1 MLTTIHITVRSRV
14 PTIAEGEEVISHNSD
29 YVIDFDFDEE
39 WQSNVKTVYF
49 VCEDGSYQA
58 VVMSGN
64 SCDVPMMAGE
74 HRRIFVGVQAG
85 SAEKPSVLKTTRPCC
100 LKVKDSIADYLGEQ
114 IPDPSPSV
122 YEQIIAMLNNLTT
135 PTWDAVQN
143 KPFESLGDGLEVDE
157 NGVLS
162 AKGGTGG
169 SANAVQY
176 VEQTLTDEQ
185 KTQARE
191 NIGAGTSSFSGS
203 YNDLAGKPT
212 IPTQVTIDSTLKQS
226 GQAADAKAVGDALQ
240 HFTPTETLNSEFRVI
255 ELTFATK
262 LDKNQG
268 TENAGK
274 ILGVGEDGNVIPQD
288 KPTYTLPQA
297 TADALGGIKA
307 DAAMAEDTQ
316 PVRIGADGKLK
327 TKPSGS
333 SVTVDSTLTQQG
345 QAADAKKVGDS
356 FGALA
361 NASAGTSVIPE
372 QRIEL
377 DNAMLVGAVTHV
389 GTVLETNTDY
399 KHTEKIKLNSHKSF
413 QVTGKNT
420 NGYMTHIALRY
431 VTAYDADGK
440 VISAYSLQN
449 VAEASASAGRVV
461 QMDTAVDSVVV
472 SIYKPEQHTDKT
484 FILPSVEVEGG
495 GEQEYVS
502 LKTEKLSG
510 FDAVLTPD
518 EVCWGT
524 HKNGITDYSW
534 KTTICTREH
543 IKPFIKQM
551 AVTSAAY
558 KVAVV
563 VFKNGSYVR
572 TDAWYNN
579 GEVYEFN
586 HALYQYHL
594 YIANAADGYMY
605 DFDAARL
612 SVKFAVSTPDILYSY
627 NSLESKYVAE
637 RERLGK
643 AVEHMMRRNYDVS
656 YANAPA
662 PIDLIAYTGNNQI
675 VHPKVLYF
683 SNKFGGHRYWM
694 AYTPYP
700 WAIDTYENPCIAY
713 SDNGYEW
720 TNIAGNPLDDPLGD
734 GYNSDTHLVYVES
747 TNTLE
752 VWYRYVGDYATTPVP
767 EIIYRQTST
776 DGINWTAKEV
786 VINNTSGDYTK
797 YLSPCILHDGN
808 KYKMWVVNGTDRA
821 AHYYEGAD
829 IGSITEVRAIN
840 LSFIDNGDI
849 YRLWHMDII
858 EDSGKTVLL
867 GMAKTSASGAI
878 NQKWTLFLA
887 TSDDNITYTT
897 PAVVIRG
904 NPYGWDKQ
912 IYRSSIVKVD
922 GEYRIYYSAQNEK
935 QKHGL
940 GICTSLSLSGF
951 VGKGYSTG
959 DAILSTGGFAVPA
972 VRDIASALAEKI
984 TAPTSAEVGQIIK
997 VKSVDTSG
1005 KPTEWEAAD
1014 LPSGGGGEKEWT
1026 KILETEVTEAT
1037 ATFEVTGLDNYT
1049 EFLVINSGLQ
1059 NATSMDSAQ
1068 NLYIND
1074 TQVCVSFVD
1083 VPKSGGS
1090 AYNYAIAKFNGLAWE
1105 CHKPN
1110 RAISATNLAPSTA
1123 YIPYNIVLGV
1133 GKATSIK
1140 TATANSTYAPV
1151 SGKIT
1156 IYGR

>member
-1 MLTTIHITVRSRV
+1 M
-14 PTIAEGEEVISHNSD
+14 AETEIKSING
-29 YVIDFDFDEE
+29 
-39 WQSNVKTVYF
+39 KTL
-49 VCEDGSYQA
+49 A
-58 VVMSGN
+58 
-64 SCDVPMMAGE
+64 DV
-74 HRRIFVGVQAG
+74 
-85 SAEKPSVLKTTRPCC
+85 T
-100 LKVKDSIADYLGEQ
+100 
-114 IPDPSPSV
+114 
-122 YEQIIAMLNNLTT
+122 
-135 PTWDAVQN
+135 
-143 KPFESLGDGLEVDE
+143 
-157 NGVLS
+157 
-162 AKGGTGG
+162 
-169 SANAVQY
+169 
-176 VEQTLTDEQ
+176 
-185 KTQARE
+185 ARE
-191 NIGAGTSSFSGS
+191 
-203 YNDLAGKPT
+203 K
-212 IPTQVTIDSTLKQS
+212 
-226 GQAADAKAVGDALQ
+226 
-240 HFTPTETLNSEFRVI
+240 
-255 ELTFATK
+255 K

-268 TENAGK
+268 TTNAGK

-288 KPTYTLPQA
+288 KPTV
-297 TADALGGIKA
+297 
-307 DAAMAEDTQ
+307 DT
-316 PVRIGADGKLK
+316 
-327 TKPSGS
+327 
-333 SVTVDSTLTQQG
+333 TLTKQG

-377 DNAMLVGAVTHV
+377 DNAMLVGSITHA

-399 KHTEKIKLNSHKSF
+399 KHTDKIKLNSHKSF
-413 QVTGKNT
+413 QLTGKNT
-420 NGYMTHIALRY
+420 NGVAKHIALRY

-449 VAEASASAGRVV
+449 VAEASAGAGRVV
-461 QMDTAVDSVVV
+461 QMDAAVDSVIV
-472 SIYKPEQHTDKT
+472 SIYKPEQYTDKT

-579 GEVYEFN
+579 GAVYEFN

-594 YIANAADGYMY
+594 YIANATDGYMY

-627 NSLESKYVAE
+627 NTLESKYVAE

-643 AVEHMMRRNYDVS
+643 AVEYMMRRNYDIS
-656 YANAPA
+656 YANAPE

-720 TNIAGNPLDDPLGD
+720 TNIAGNPLDDPLGN

-808 KYKMWVVNGTDRA
+808 KYKMWVVNGTDRT

-829 IGSITEVRAIN
+829 IGSLTEVRAIN
-840 LSFIDNGDI
+840 LSFIDNGDV

-858 EDSGKTVLL
+858 EDDGKTVLL
-867 GMAKTSASGAI
+867 GMAKTSASGAV

-972 VRDIASALAEKI
+972 VRDITAALAEKI
-984 TAPTSAEVGQIIK
+984 TAPTTAAVGQIIK

-1014 LPSGGGGEKEWT
+1014 LPSGGEGTWT
-1026 KILETEVTEAT
+1026 KIHEETLAEA
-1037 ATFEVTGLDNYT
+1037 VSSYVYPLDNVKAAAIVVFPGASVDGWKKIT
-1049 EFLVINSGLQ
+1049 IGSKIIPVF
-1059 NATSMDSAQ
+1059 NAAIDA
-1068 NLYIND
+1068 ND
-1074 TQVCVSFVD
+1074 AV
-1083 VPKSGGS
+1083 
-1090 AYNYAIAKFNGLAWE
+1090 YAIADVNEIIKFASGKCRSVKLTTYGTIGAYY
-1105 CHKPN
+1105 
-1110 RAISATNLAPSTA
+1110 LPSTTLDGLTEINQIGTTTA
-1123 YIPYNIVLGV
+1123 GLLVAGAKIEIYIKG
-1133 GKATSIK
+1133 
-1140 TATANSTYAPV
+1140 
-1151 SGKIT
+1151 
-1156 IYGR
+1156 